1 MRRQILAFLLS
12 LVATSALAGQTQTP
26 PSAPPPQGALL
37 RVFLDCGPCDTDFLR
52 RNVAFVDY
60 VRDRAQAEVHVLVT
74 TQGTGGGGRSWT
86 VKYIGLERFRDQD
99 RTLTFTTAQTLT
111 DDEQREEFA
120 RVFRLG
126 LVGYAANTP
135 IAPELDVSWKK
146 PVQPK
151 TAAAVKDPWN
161 YWVFRTNANG
171 NVNSEHSSSSNSSRF
186 GFSGNR
192 TTAAWKVTFST
203 NGNVNHSTFL
213 LSDEETIHSTS
224 TSWSAN
230 GMAVK
235 SMGPKFSIGLKS
247 SVSHSSFS
255 NNARTVSVTPALEY
269 DVFPY
274 TDWERRNLTIQYVA
288 GADAHKYAELTVFD
302 KLSETVPWHSIM
314 ASLNLRQP
322 WGSLEAEARIGQ
334 QLNKLSRYHSSL
346 GGGADVNLFKG
357 FSFYMFGE
365 YNRIRDQIGL
375 RKGAA
380 STEDILLRLKQ
391 LATGYSYD
399 VNFGFSYS
407 FGSIFNNVV
416 NTRFGGGDGFVIF
429 F

>member
-1 MRRQILAFLLS
+1 MIRFLLA
-12 LVATSALAGQTQTP
+12 VALSLAGTNAFADQAQTP
-26 PSAPPPQGALL
+26 PATPPQGALL
-37 RVFLDCGPCDTDFLR
+37 RVYLDCGPCDTDFLR

-74 TQGTGGGGRSWT
+74 TQSTGGGGRSWT
-86 VKYIGLERFRDQD
+86 LKYIGLERFRDEE
-99 RTLTFTTAQTLT
+99 RTLTFTTSQTAT
-111 DDEQREEFA
+111 NDEQREEFA

-135 IAPELDVSWKK
+135 AGAELDVSWKK
-146 PVQPK
+146 PAQPASA
-151 TAAAVKDPWN
+151 TATKDPWN
-161 YWVFRTNANG
+161 YWVFRTSANG
-171 NVNSEHSSSSNSSRF
+171 NVNSEHASSSNSTRF

-192 TTAAWKVTFST
+192 TTSAWKMTFSI
-203 NGNVNHSTFL
+203 NGNFDHNSFL
-213 LSDEETIHSTS
+213 IDDETVKSTS
-224 TSWSAN
+224 TNWSVN
-230 GMAVK
+230 GLAVK
-235 SMGPKFSIGLKS
+235 SLGPKFSIGLKTS
-247 SVSHSSFS
+247 ASHSSFS
-255 NNARTVSVTPALEY
+255 NNARTISLTPAIEY

-274 TDWERRNLTIQYVA
+274 ADWERRNLTIQYVA
-288 GADAHKYAELTVFD
+288 GADVHNYAELTVFD
-302 KLSETVPWHSIM
+302 KLSETVPWHSVL

-322 WGSLEAEARIGQ
+322 WGSLEAEARVGQ
-334 QLNKLSRYHSSL
+334 QLNKLSRYHSSI

-357 FSFYMFGE
+357 FGFYMFGE

-416 NTRFGGGDGFVIF
+416 NTRFGGAEGFVIF

>member
-1 MRRQILAFLLS
+1 MRRFLLAVALS
-12 LVATSALAGQTQTP
+12 LVARSAFAAQAQTP
-26 PSAPPPQGALL
+26 PPTPSQGALL

-111 DDEQREEFA
+111 EDEQREEFA

-135 IAPELDVSWKK
+135 AGPELDVSWKK
-146 PVQPK
+146 PTEPK
-151 TAAAVKDPWN
+151 TTAAKKDPWN
-161 YWVFRTNANG
+161 YWVFRTNANA
-171 NVNSEHSSSSNSSRF
+171 NVNSERSSSSNSSRF

-192 TTAAWKVTFST
+192 TTAAWKITFST
-203 NGNVNHSTFL
+203 SGNVNHSSFV
-213 LSDEETIHSTS
+213 LSDEETIKSTS
-224 TSWSAN
+224 TSWNAN

-247 SVSHSSFS
+247 AVNHSSFS
-255 NNARTVSVTPALEY
+255 NNKRTVSVTPALEY

-274 TDWERRNLTIQYVA
+274 SEWERRSLTIQYVA
-288 GADAHKYAELTVFD
+288 GADAHTYAELTVFD
-302 KLSETVPWHSIM
+302 KLSETVPWHSIQG
-314 ASLNLRQP
+314 SLDLRQP
-322 WGSLEAEARIGQ
+322 WGSLEAEARVSQ
-334 QLNKLSRYHSSL
+334 QLNKFSRYHSSIS
-346 GGGADVNLFKG
+346 GGADVNLFKG
-357 FSFYMFGE
+357 FSVYASGE
-365 YNRIRDQIGL
+365 YSKIRDQIGL

-416 NTRFGGGDGFVIF
+416 NNRFGSGGGFF
-429 F
+429 FFF

>member
-1 MRRQILAFLLS
+1 MFAAVLLLA
-12 LVATSALAGQTQTP
+12 SARVSAAQAPTP
-26 PSAPPPQGALL
+26 PQAPPQGALL

-86 VKYIGLERFRDQD
+86 LKYIGLERFREQD
-99 RTLTFTTAQTLT
+99 RTLTFTTSQTTT

-126 LVGYAANTP
+126 LVGYAADTP
-135 IAPELDVSWKK
+135 AGPELDVSWKK
-146 PVQPK
+146 PAHAE
-151 TAAAVKDPWN
+151 AAAEKDPWN

-171 NVNSEHSSSSNSSRF
+171 NLNSEHASSSNSSRF

-192 TTAAWKVTFST
+192 TTAAWKQTFSI
-203 NGNVNHSTFL
+203 NGNVNNNSFL
-213 LSDEETIHSTS
+213 LSDDQTVKSKS
-224 TSWSAN
+224 TSWSVN

-247 SVSHSSFS
+247 SASHSSFS
-255 NNARTVSVTPALEY
+255 NNARTISVTPALEY
-269 DVFPY
+269 NVFPY
-274 TDWERRNLTIQYVA
+274 ADWERRNLTIQYVA
-288 GADAHKYAELTVFD
+288 GADVHKYAELTVFD
-302 KLSETVPWHSIM
+302 KLSETVPWHSVLT
-314 ASLNLRQP
+314 SLNIRQP
-322 WGSLEAEARIGQ
+322 WGSLEAEARVGQ
-334 QLNKLSRYHSSL
+334 QLNKLSRYHASI
-346 GGGADVNLFKG
+346 GGGADVSLFKG
-357 FSFYMFGE
+357 FSFFVSGE

-399 VNFGFSYS
+399 MNFGFSYS